1 MTNIPVPAMVVSG
14 EGSVGIPPKAR
25 NALAWWANGHPAV
38 QAIDAQIAA
47 LRSQDPVPVTQVN
60 ALKVQRDAAVK
71 AAMLEG
77 VTNG

>member
-1 MTNIPVPAMVVSG
+1 VSG
-14 EGSVGIPPKAR
+14 QGTVGLPPKAR
-25 NALAWWANGHPAV
+25 NALAWWANNHPAV
-38 QAIDAQIAA
+38 QAIDAQITA
-47 LRSQDPVPVTQVN
+47 LRSQDPVPVKQVN